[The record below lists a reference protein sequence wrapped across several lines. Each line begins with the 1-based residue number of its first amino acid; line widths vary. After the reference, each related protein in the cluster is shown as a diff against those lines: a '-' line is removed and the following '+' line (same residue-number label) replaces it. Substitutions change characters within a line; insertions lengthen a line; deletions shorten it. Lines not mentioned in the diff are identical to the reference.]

1 MVTLSAGD
9 RDGASPMATAPPP
22 GLGPGSLPGCHARP
36 LARGPQAYQ
45 YPSTAHSGSTP
56 GRGASRISERSVR
69 MSRDVVDFSGLRQ
82 DGRRANE
89 TRQVH
94 CNGQSV
100 ALGHMGHMRA
110 CRCAASSASVQ
121 TRTVPLSSRSGT
133 RRSLLPSLGRV
144 RSVAIMPVLALQSRP
159 APPRLSGVQ
168 KGADAA
174 RPRHIDFPALSRVV
188 RERAG
193 GQ

>member
-1 MVTLSAGD
+1 M
-9 RDGASPMATAPPP
+9 APPP
-22 GLGPGSLPGCHARP
+22 GARGRCRGCQCGQRLECSQRPGGRNLASKVDRTVDCTP
-36 LARGPQAYQ
+36 LALSSETRRGRNPDQV
-45 YPSTAHSGSTP
+45 
-56 GRGASRISERSVR
+56 SVQNAR

-94 CNGQSV
+94 CNWQSV
-100 ALGHMGHMRA
+100 ALGHMRA

-159 APPRLSGVQ
+159 ASPRLSGVQ